1 MDDKEFLARQFEAER
16 DRLKAVAYRMLGSL
30 SEADDAVQETW
41 LRLHRAEAGEIENL
55 GGWLTTVLARVCLD
69 RLRTRQSRREEPLE
83 KGVSVPSGSTPEQ
96 DLLLEES
103 VGLAMLVVLDRLA
116 PAERVAFVLHDI
128 FDIAFDEIAPVVGRS
143 LLATRQIASRARR
156 RVRGG
161 SVAPNR
167 EPARQVEVVNAFL
180 AAARGGSLEQ
190 LVAVL
195 DPDVLFRADPA
206 AARLGALTGNVR
218 GATAVANFFHGRA
231 QGARM
236 ARINGVAGLLVGSR
250 GKLFLALA
258 LQVQGN
264 RIVGIDA
271 FADPETLLRFH
282 LSVLGDGNTARYS
295 ARGAPRRARRLV
307 VAPVTL

>member
-1 MDDKEFLARQFEAER
+1 MDDKQFLARQFEAER

-30 SEADDAVQETW
+30 SEADDAVQEAW
-41 LRLHRAEAGEIENL
+41 LRLHRADASEIANL
-55 GGWLTTVLARVCLD
+55 SGWLTTVLARVCLD

-83 KGVSVPSGSTPEQ
+83 KGVSVPGGSTPEQ
-96 DLLLEES
+96 DILLDES

-128 FDIAFDEIAPVVGRS
+128 FDLPFDEIAPVVGRS
-143 LLATRQIASRARR
+143 LLATRQLASRARR

-161 SVAPNR
+161 SVAPSR
-167 EPARQVEVVNAFL
+167 EPFRQVEAVNAFL
-180 AAARGGSLEQ
+180 VAARGGSLEA

-206 AARLGALTGNVR
+206 AARLGSMGGSVR
-218 GATAVANFFHGRA
+218 GAAVANFFHGRA

-250 GKLFLALA
+250 RKLFLALTF
-258 LQVQGN
+258 QIQEN

-271 FADPETLLRFH
+271 FADPKTLRQLQLSILGNEWNAALYRSRSALRQAKR
-282 LSVLGDGNTARYS
+282 LAVASVAR
-295 ARGAPRRARRLV
+295 
-307 VAPVTL
+307 